1 MRIKLAVGA
10 ALLGVLFTSAANAQW
25 IYQGNES
32 AFGDNAMH
40 VAVTGVGD
48 YGFGFRCKGGDVE
61 AVYITPD
68 RSFNSDEAYTM
79 ANVTRPKLR
88 VRVDDQEIVDLE
100 AQISDADG
108 KASIIAAANKELLVA
123 TRDAKKRVA
132 VVLELLGENY
142 HEQSFNVRGSTK
154 SINSVIEG
162 CGLSEG

>member
-1 MRIKLAVGA
+1 MRIRFAVGG
-10 ALLGVLFTSAANAQW
+10 ALLGVFFAGSANAQW

-32 AFGDNAMH
+32 AFGDNVMH
-40 VAVTGVGD
+40 IAVTGVGN

-61 AVYITPD
+61 AIYITPD
-68 RSFNSDEAYTM
+68 RSFSSDAAYTM
-79 ANVTRPKLR
+79 ANATRPKLR
-88 VRVDDQEIVDLE
+88 VRVDDQAIVDLE

-108 KASIIAAANKELLVA
+108 TASIIAAANKELLVA
-123 TRDAKKRVA
+123 TRDARKRVA

-154 SINSVIEG
+154 SINSVIAG